1 MPPIIQSNTG
11 HHSIASLLTITDQT
25 VLDFGLE
32 NIVQTVDAELAAHN
46 ARVAEMTA
54 VLCEPTAKR
63 GKVYGTSIQ
72 GRMERAGEYTRGP
85 TQRSK
90 AGGKV
95 HWPMFKHQFALGWTR
110 EWFEVKTPA
119 DLALALR
126 QSEFAHIGE
135 IQDEIQLA
143 LYNPQNRTVRDQ
155 FNETDPDYELAVRAL
170 LNGDGDPIPSGPNG
184 ETFDGGTHSH
194 YLGLAPGNPAQQL
207 NRKLRELIDTVVEHG
222 HGKGLMLYINRAD
235 ESEISALPDFI
246 PLKPE
251 YVISGTGTDSV
262 RGTLNMGVLDNR
274 QIGWFHG
281 AEVWTKP
288 WAFTRYPIVVATGD
302 DRKPLALRR
311 SALASR
317 AGGLRLAGELDT
329 HPMYARYMED
339 YFGVGANHRTAAAVL
354 FIGNAT
360 YQVPSGLRWLL

>member
-1 MPPIIQSNTG
+1 MPQIIQTNTG
-11 HHSIASLLTITDQT
+11 HYNIDALLKVEDMT

-32 NIVQTVDAELAAHN
+32 NVVKAVDEDLAAHN
-46 ARVAEMTA
+46 ARVTEMVS
-54 VLCEPTAKR
+54 VLCEPTTER
-63 GKVYGTSIQ
+63 GKVYGTAIG

-85 TQRSK
+85 TQRVQ

-95 HWPMFKHQFALGWTR
+95 HWPMYKHQFATGWTR

-126 QSEFAHIGE
+126 QSEFAHLGE

-143 LYNPQNRTVRDQ
+143 FYSPTNRTVRDQ
-155 FNETDPDYELAVRAL
+155 FNEKDAEYELAVRAL
-170 LNGDGDPIPSGPNG
+170 LNGDGDPVPSGPNG
-184 ETFDGGTHSH
+184 ETFDGATHSH
-194 YLGLAPGNPAQQL
+194 YLGLAAGYTATQL
-207 NRKLRELIDTVVEHG
+207 NSALRGLIDTVVEHG

-235 ESEISALPDFI
+235 ETEVSALADFL

-251 YVISGTGTDSV
+251 YVISGTANDSV
-262 RGTLNMGVLDNR
+262 RGTLNMTVLDNR

-288 WAFTRYPIVVATGD
+288 WAFSRYPIVAATGD
-302 DRKPLALRR
+302 ERKPLAFRR
-311 SALASR
+311 SKLASR
-317 AGGLRLAGELDT
+317 SGLRLAGELDT

-339 YFGVGANHRTAAAVL
+339 YFGVGASQRTAAAVL
-354 FIGNAT
+354 NIGNAT
-360 YQVPSGLRWLL
+360 YQVPAGLRWLL